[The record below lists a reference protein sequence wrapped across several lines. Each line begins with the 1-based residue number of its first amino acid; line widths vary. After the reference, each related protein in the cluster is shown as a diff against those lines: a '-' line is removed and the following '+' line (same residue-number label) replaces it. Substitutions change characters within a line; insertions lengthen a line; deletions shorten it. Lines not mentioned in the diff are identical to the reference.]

1 MRTTFRALVVAAAV
15 AVASPVVPAF
25 AHDGH
30 NHGASHVGTPD
41 SGHYDTVDAMPHKYY
56 YKAAAD
62 GAAYEA
68 ELKSYLAVSQIRHL
82 YHSAAYGWKYAD
94 YYSSAI
100 SAEERNAINEKHQ
113 RSEDGCYTAKGR
125 TSIALLKYE
134 GNEEA
139 RKLDIS
145 KIGFDIATTE
155 KAIELLKADSARLE
169 KERDELKEKGQIDEA
184 TVKLYNSR
192 MSIIGDA
199 LKRLPAVV
207 KALKAN
213 QPTHEHNA
221 FAIVDWGIPEG
232 FVKCEKGESD
242 DDTCHKLYN
251 PDGSGTKKSYKGHPL
266 SETAKKLTVSRA
278 EISAAQEAVTAAV
291 AADVNTN
298 TSVLRSDFGE
308 IKPPAASQ
316 PTSAPATSSSQA
328 PSSSAPAST
337 TSQPPSSAKP
347 EPTPAPS
354 DRNKTIAIVLGVLAG
369 LGALFGLIAV
379 AVRQFFPQLLANLK
393 F

>member
-15 AVASPVVPAF
+15 AVACPVVPAF

-94 YYSSAI
+94 YYSPKI
-100 SAEERNAINEKHQ
+100 SPEERNAINEKHQ

-139 RKLDIS
+139 RKLDTS

-169 KERDELKEKGQIDEA
+169 KERDAKKAANEIDDA

-199 LKRLPAVV
+199 LKRLPDVL

-213 QPTHEHNA
+213 EPVHEYDA
-221 FAIVDWGIPEG
+221 FSVVDWGIKDG

-242 DDTCHKLYN
+242 DNTCHDLYN
-251 PDGSGTKKSYKGHPL
+251 PNGRGERKSYKGHPL
-266 SETAKKLTVSRA
+266 SQAAKSLTVTQGD
-278 EISAAQEAVTAAV
+278 ISKSVEENKPGFVTDATANK
-291 AADVNTN
+291 ATLLTA
-298 TSVLRSDFGE
+298 FGE